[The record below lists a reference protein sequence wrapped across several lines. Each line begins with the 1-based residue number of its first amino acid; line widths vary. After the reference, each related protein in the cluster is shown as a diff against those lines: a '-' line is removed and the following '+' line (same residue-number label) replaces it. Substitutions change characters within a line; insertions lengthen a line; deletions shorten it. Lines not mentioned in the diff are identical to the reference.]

1 MPRTSPA
8 QIVLNHAEQV
18 ELEALARRYT
28 APYQE
33 VVRAKIILLAHTGH
47 SNQEIADRLGIARQ
61 IASKWRQRF
70 YEERRAGLLDLAR
83 SGRPPTFPPTAHRTS
98 QSLGLR
104 TACAARLAAG
114 AFLYH

>member
-8 QIVLNHAEQV
+8 HIVLNRAEQV

-33 VVRAKIILLAHTGH
+33 VVRAKIILLAHAGH
-47 SNQEIADRLGIARQ
+47 SNQAIADRLGIARQ

-70 YEERRAGLLDLAR
+70 YEERRAGLLELAR
-83 SGRPPTFPPTAHRTS
+83 SGRPPTFSPTAHGAS
-98 QSLGLR
+98 QSLGVR
-104 TACAARLAAG
+104 TAHAAG
-114 AFLYH
+114 AFLYF